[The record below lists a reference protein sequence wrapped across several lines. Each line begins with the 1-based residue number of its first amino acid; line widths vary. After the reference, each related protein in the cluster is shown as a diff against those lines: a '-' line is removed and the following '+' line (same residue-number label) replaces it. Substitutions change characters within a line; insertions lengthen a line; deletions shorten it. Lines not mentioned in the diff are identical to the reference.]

1 MTTAFNGGLGLQRT
15 PSEEL
20 YDPEV
25 PLPTYQV
32 QPTLLAVDVS
42 LGPGESRSCMSSS
55 LVNHP
60 LYLSHTS
67 CQTRIVCRSRKTCL
81 QHSKVGL
88 LGFPTS
94 SPLEF
99 VGLVPLR
106 GIAQLITAVS

>member
-60 LYLSHTS
+60 
-67 CQTRIVCRSRKTCL
+67 
-81 QHSKVGL
+81 
-88 LGFPTS
+88 
-94 SPLEF
+94 
-99 VGLVPLR
+99 
-106 GIAQLITAVS
+106 